1 MNSAYLTHLISSGC
15 RHYVEAEKHYLVV
28 RQIQLRVAQ
37 GSSLACMDSGST
49 ASSVLAVPAI
59 DTSKSVA

>member
-1 MNSAYLTHLISSGC
+1 MNSACLTYLISSGC
-15 RHYVEAEKHYLVV
+15 RHHREAGKIYLVV
-28 RQIQLRVAQ
+28 RQIQFRFAQ